1 MLEPLIEG
9 SFNLYKV
16 LHFYISYGIIGEM
29 EFPHR
34 NHAQDLVDTNIG
46 RPFVA
51 YNVSACGDRENHVL
65 ENGGFIDETLRVSEK
80 TRLYIGR
87 TAIEGLLD
95 DRFESF
101 ERTGKAE
108 WAIDALT
115 IISLFPEAADQDFS
129 LPGPSDAIVKEVG
142 DATAREIMQPSQT
155 LSDTYDRLVQLE
167 SAPEALQRQF
177 YTKLGAYASELTLSH
192 PFLTAYLLF
201 QEEQHGNDFSSA
213 LSTLQ
218 KRLQQSEE

>member
-1 MLEPLIEG
+1 
-9 SFNLYKV
+9 
-16 LHFYISYGIIGEM
+16 M

-34 NHAQDLVDTNIG
+34 NYAQDMVDANIG
-46 RPFVA
+46 QPFVA
-51 YNVSACGDRENHVL
+51 YNVSVYGDRENHIL

-80 TRLYIGR
+80 TCLYIGQ
-87 TAIEGLLD
+87 TAVEELLD

-101 ERTGKAE
+101 ERTGEAE

-115 IISLFPEAADQDFS
+115 IISLFPEAAGQDFS
-129 LPGPSDAIVKEVG
+129 LPDPSDAIIKEVS
-142 DATAREIMQPSQT
+142 DATAREVMQPSQT
-155 LSDTYDRLVQLE
+155 LSNTYDRLVQLE

-192 PFLTAYLLF
+192 PFLTAYSLF

>member
-1 MLEPLIEG
+1 
-9 SFNLYKV
+9 
-16 LHFYISYGIIGEM
+16 M

-34 NHAQDLVDTNIG
+34 NDAQDMVDANIG
-46 RPFVA
+46 QPFVA
-51 YNVSACGDRENHVL
+51 YNVSVYGDRENHVF

-80 TRLYIGR
+80 TCLYIGR

-101 ERTGKAE
+101 ERTGETE

-129 LPGPSDAIVKEVG
+129 LPDPSDAIIKEVS
-142 DATAREIMQPSQT
+142 DATAREVMQPSQT

-167 SAPEALQRQF
+167 SAPEALQHQF
-177 YTKLGAYASELTLSH
+177 YTKLGAYANELTLSH
-192 PFLTAYLLF
+192 PFLTAYSLF
-201 QEEQHGNDFSSA
+201 QEEQHGSDFSSA

>member
-1 MLEPLIEG
+1 MEG
-9 SFNLYKV
+9 LFNLYSV
-16 LHFYISYGIIGEM
+16 LHFYSIYVIIRVM

-34 NHAQDLVDTNIG
+34 NHAQNLVDANIG
-46 RPFVA
+46 QPFVA
-51 YNVSACGDRENHVL
+51 YNVSVYGDRENHVL

-80 TRLYIGR
+80 TCLYIGQ
-87 TAIEGLLD
+87 TAIEELLD

-101 ERTGKAE
+101 ERTGEAE

-115 IISLFPEAADQDFS
+115 IIALFPEAVDQGFS
-129 LPGPSDAIVKEVG
+129 LPDPSDAIIKEVG
-142 DATAREIMQPSQT
+142 DAAAREVMQPSQT
-155 LSDTYDRLVQLE
+155 LCNTYDRLIQLE

-192 PFLTAYLLF
+192 PFLSAYTLF
-201 QEEQHGNDFSSA
+201 QEEQHGNDFSTAISV
-213 LSTLQ
+213 LQ

>member
-1 MLEPLIEG
+1 
-9 SFNLYKV
+9 
-16 LHFYISYGIIGEM
+16 M

-34 NHAQDLVDTNIG
+34 NYAQDMVDANIG
-46 RPFVA
+46 QPFVA
-51 YNVSACGDRENHVL
+51 YNVSVYGDRENHIL

-80 TRLYIGR
+80 TCLYIGQ
-87 TAIEGLLD
+87 TAIEELLD

-101 ERTGKAE
+101 ERTGEAE

-129 LPGPSDAIVKEVG
+129 LPDPSDAIIKEVS
-142 DATAREIMQPSQT
+142 DATAREVMQPSQT
-155 LSDTYDRLVQLE
+155 LSNTYDRLVQLE

-192 PFLTAYLLF
+192 PFLTAYSLF

>member
-1 MLEPLIEG
+1 
-9 SFNLYKV
+9 
-16 LHFYISYGIIGEM
+16 M

-34 NHAQDLVDTNIG
+34 NHTQDLVDASIG
-46 RPFVA
+46 QPFVA
-51 YNVSACGDRENHVL
+51 YNVSVYGDRENHVL

-80 TRLYIGR
+80 TCLHIGQ
-87 TAIEGLLD
+87 TAIEELLD
-95 DRFESF
+95 YRFESF
-101 ERTGKAE
+101 ERTGEAE

-129 LPGPSDAIVKEVG
+129 LPDPSDVIIKEVG
-142 DATAREIMQPSQT
+142 DAAAREVMQPSQT
-155 LSDTYDRLVQLE
+155 LSDTYGCLVQLE

-192 PFLTAYLLF
+192 PFLSAYTLF
-201 QEEQHGNDFSSA
+201 QEEQHGNDFSTAISV
-213 LSTLQ
+213 LQ

>member
-1 MLEPLIEG
+1 
-9 SFNLYKV
+9 
-16 LHFYISYGIIGEM
+16 M

-34 NHAQDLVDTNIG
+34 NYAQDMVDANIG
-46 RPFVA
+46 QPFVA
-51 YNVSACGDRENHVL
+51 YNVSVYGDRENHVL

-80 TRLYIGR
+80 TRLYIGQ
-87 TAIEGLLD
+87 TAIEELLD
-95 DRFESF
+95 GRFESF
-101 ERTGKAE
+101 ERTGEAE

-129 LPGPSDAIVKEVG
+129 LPDPSDTIVKEVG
-142 DATAREIMQPSQT
+142 DAAAREVMQPSQT
-155 LSDTYDRLVQLE
+155 LSDTYDCLVQLE

-177 YTKLGAYASELTLSH
+177 YTKLGAYAGELTLSH
-192 PFLTAYLLF
+192 PFLTAYSLF

>member
-1 MLEPLIEG
+1 
-9 SFNLYKV
+9 
-16 LHFYISYGIIGEM
+16 M

-34 NHAQDLVDTNIG
+34 NHTQDLVDASIG
-46 RPFVA
+46 QPFVA
-51 YNVSACGDRENHVL
+51 YNVSVYGDRENHVL

-80 TRLYIGR
+80 TCLHIGQ
-87 TAIEGLLD
+87 TAIEELLD

-101 ERTGKAE
+101 ERTGEAE

-129 LPGPSDAIVKEVG
+129 LPDPSDVIIKEVG
-142 DATAREIMQPSQT
+142 DAAAREVMQPSQT
-155 LSDTYDRLVQLE
+155 LSDTYGCLVQLE

-192 PFLTAYLLF
+192 PFLSAYTLF
-201 QEEQHGNDFSSA
+201 QEEQHGNDFSTAISI
-213 LSTLQ
+213 LQ